1 MAKIIILDL
10 LRLLFGYAI
19 ISSMTEVRVEAAEP
33 AKESKGLLNSRWLW
47 RKLDEAATPEQMMA
61 VLAEVKQTVGDN
73 PITVQIEMPVPV
85 YLRIMGNAWWAKK
98 FGEISE
104 MSMHAYIDRA
114 VQVEEYNLKT
124 LHVRRN
130 S

>member
-1 MAKIIILDL
+1 
-10 LRLLFGYAI
+10 
-19 ISSMTEVRVEAAEP
+19 
-33 AKESKGLLNSRWLW
+33 
-47 RKLDEAATPEQMMA
+47 MA

-98 FGEISE
+98 FGEISD